1 MEKGEMSAPKADPG
15 ELPSEVLSR
24 ILSLAAAER
33 AASNAGMWKMNVE
46 AAVEIHGQACE
57 ALYEALYAEIDKR
70 DDIEP
75 VKRQRKIDPV
85 KIAKA
90 EILKVL
96 RSRIGLIIDAGRR

>member
-46 AAVEIHGQACE
+46 AAVEIHGQAWR
-57 ALYEALYAEIDKR
+57 YYI
-70 DDIEP
+70 
-75 VKRQRKIDPV
+75 
-85 KIAKA
+85 
-90 EILKVL
+90 
-96 RSRIGLIIDAGRR
+96 SRTQPQGVA